1 MKKYHICALGN
12 ALVDV
17 EIEVSD
23 DYLAR
28 MEVEKGVMCLVNEAR
43 QERLLQCVE
52 GISHKRTCGGSAAN
66 TAIALTQLG
75 GRAFLSCRVASDEVG
90 DFYHADL
97 LDQGVDSNLGGE
109 REAGVTGKCL
119 VFVTPDAERSML
131 TFLGATTEWGAREL
145 DVVALNSSEY
155 LYIEGYLVANGKAKE
170 ALIQARQ
177 MARAAGVKT
186 ALTLSDP
193 SLVTHFGDDLKEVIG
208 EGVDL
213 LFCNRGEALELTGKS
228 DLSSAVKT
236 LAERCPLVAVTLGPE
251 GALIVSGGRENYVS
265 TRQVKAVDTNG
276 AGDLFAGAFLY
287 ALTEGKGPVWAARW
301 ACYASSTLVTHFGAR
316 LPKETLLG
324 LWQDFLTEENAG

>member
-17 EIEVSD
+17 EIEVD
-23 DYLAR
+23 DDFLER
-28 MEVEKGVMCLVNEAR
+28 MDVEKGVMALVDEAR
-43 QERLLQCVE
+43 QEQLLKCME
-52 GISHKRTCGGSAAN
+52 GVPRKRTCGGSAAN

-75 GRAFLSCRVASDEVG
+75 GRAFLSCRVAKDEAG

-119 VFVTPDAERSML
+119 VFITPDAERSML
-131 TFLGATTEWGAREL
+131 TFLGATTEWGGREL
-145 DVVALNSSEY
+145 DVKALGNSEY
-155 LYIEGYLVANGKAKE
+155 LYIEGYLVANGKAKK
-170 ALIQARQ
+170 ALLQARQ

-186 ALTLSDP
+186 ALSLSDP
-193 SLVTHFGDDLKEVIG
+193 SLVTHFGNELKEVIG

-213 LFCNRGEALELTGKS
+213 LFCNRGEALGLTGKS
-228 DLSSAVKT
+228 DLSSAVTT
-236 LAERCPLVAVTLGPE
+236 LAEQCPLVAVTLGAE
-251 GALIVSGGRENYVS
+251 GALVIEGGREVCVP
-265 TRQVKAVDTNG
+265 TRSVKAIDSNG

-287 ALTEGKGPVWAARW
+287 ALTEGKDPVWAARW

-316 LPKETLLG
+316 LSKPMLTG
-324 LWQDFLTEENAG
+324 LWQDFLAREDSE